1 MRGAGIAVPIHAAH
15 YGPASGLGT
24 QMDFAG
30 NSVGVAVNG
39 GGTALLASD
48 VPSVEPA
55 PIFLGI
61 SIRAS
66 IFLP

>member
-1 MRGAGIAVPIHAAH
+1 VH
-15 YGPASGLGT
+15 YTPASGFGT

-30 NSVGVAVNG
+30 NNVVLAVNG
-39 GGTALLASD
+39 GGTGLLASD
-48 VPSVEPA
+48 VPSIEPS

>member
-1 MRGAGIAVPIHAAH
+1 
-15 YGPASGLGT
+15 L
-24 QMDFAG
+24 
-30 NSVGVAVNG
+30 AVNG
-39 GGTALLASD
+39 GGTGLLASD
-48 VPSVEPA
+48 VPSFEPA